1 MYSSRYKENKMSVEI
16 LVNKKPIR
24 VYCSNGKNYVEGRN
38 NSEFEIQITNP
49 LPYKVLAVPSVDGI
63 SIIDG
68 KPASAE
74 SSGYILHSGETI
86 TIPGWKVD
94 NNTSAKFTFALREKS
109 YAAVGEVNDT
119 SNTGVIGVMFFNEK
133 KSDVYDNSIFR
144 GVTTIPFNGNYFDY
158 MQINHL
164 LCASS
169 YSEPEQELGT
179 SFGKATDFKVK
190 EVEFKR
196 GDLLSTTVIF
206 YDSKSN
212 LVKRGIIK
220 QTVMRQEPNPFPGVG
235 CKIPKG

>member
-1 MYSSRYKENKMSVEI
+1 MSVEI
-16 LVNKKPIR
+16 LVNNKPIT
-24 VYCSNGKNYVEGRN
+24 VYTSNGKNYVEGRN
-38 NSEFEIQITNP
+38 NSEFEIKITNP
-49 LPYKVLAVPSVDGI
+49 FPYKVLAVPSVDGI

-74 SSGYILHSGETI
+74 SSGYILHSRETI

-94 NNTSAKFTFALREKS
+94 NNTSAKFTFTLKEKS
-109 YAAVGEVNDT
+109 YAAVGEVKDT

-133 KSDVYDNSIFR
+133 KNEVYNNSILR
-144 GVTTIPFNGNYFDY
+144 GISTLPLNGNPFDD
-158 MQINHL
+158 IANKPFT

-169 YSEPEQELGT
+169 YVEPEQELGT
-179 SFGKATDFKVK
+179 AFGKATDFKVK

-220 QTVMRQEPNPFPGVG
+220 QTVIRQEPNPFPGVG
-235 CKIPKG
+235 CKIPKGWSK